1 MATTIAPSST
11 PGNQRTTPLRF
22 RYTLLFFKGAVRLKA
37 REYTEWVG
45 IFLVKFVPVL
55 GTIVLIGAIFQVVLG
70 FQVAADIQG
79 LRDIHMGIGIFG
91 LVLVVALAVLA
102 FRAKTGI
109 VYSKVTMM
117 ILMII
122 VVLQVFLGFQ
132 LLQGA
137 DVLLKSHEAP
147 AFVIVL
153 LSLLTGGMTFW
164 SGTRLTRTHTSNT

>member
-1 MATTIAPSST
+1 M
-11 PGNQRTTPLRF
+11 
-22 RYTLLFFKGAVRLKA
+22 KGAVRLKA
-37 REYTEWVG
+37 RECSVM
-45 IFLVKFVPVL
+45 IVVFLMKLVPVL
-55 GTIVLIGAIFQVVLG
+55 GTIVLIGAIFQVFLG

-91 LVLVVALAVLA
+91 LVLVMALAAMA
-102 FRAKTGI
+102 FRTKTGL

-117 ILMII
+117 ILTIV

-137 DVLLKSHEAP
+137 DALLKGHEAT

-164 SGTRLTRTHTSNT
+164 NGTRLTGTRTTPST